1 MEPLN
6 KIPVV
11 TLVTLLLIGIN
22 STVMAQ
28 AIMPLTG
35 TKGAATINEGIR
47 LYNQGKWDASSS
59 QFQNALKKN
68 PRSAIAHYNNLP
80 LALDRMGIR
89 EKASHHFK
97 KASKL
102 GRMNSFIRNS
112 PILQQHLQTFKN
124 KR

>member
-35 TKGAATINEGIR
+35 TKGAATINEGISH
-47 LYNQGKWDASSS
+47 YNQGKWDTSAS
-59 QFQNALKKN
+59 QFQDALKKN
-68 PRSAIAHYNNLP
+68 PRSAIAHYN
-80 LALDRMGIR
+80 LALAFDRMGQR

-97 KASKL
+97 KASEL

-112 PILQQHLQTFKN
+112 RILQQHLQTSKN